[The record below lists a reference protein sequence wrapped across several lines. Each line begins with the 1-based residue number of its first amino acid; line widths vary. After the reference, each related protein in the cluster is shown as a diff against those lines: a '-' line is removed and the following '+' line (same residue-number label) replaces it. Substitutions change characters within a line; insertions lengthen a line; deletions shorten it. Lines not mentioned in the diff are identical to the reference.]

1 LSAPREISYATY
13 LELDTLLSL
22 QKPQSTPV
30 HPDELLF
37 IVVHQASELW
47 FKVLLHEF
55 DQLIAHLIAG
65 DAMAAL
71 TTMQRINTLV
81 ELVST
86 ELSALDTLPPVA
98 QGAAAAGKQ

>member
-1 LSAPREISYATY
+1 MNAPRGISYPTY
-13 LELDTLLSL
+13 LELDSLLGL
-22 QKPQSTPV
+22 QRPQSTPQ

-55 DQLIAHLIAG
+55 DQLIAQLQAFDTEG
-65 DAMAAL
+65 AL

-81 ELVST
+81 ELVGH
-86 ELSALDTLPPVA
+86 ELGA
-98 QGAAAAGKQ
+98 QIGRAHV